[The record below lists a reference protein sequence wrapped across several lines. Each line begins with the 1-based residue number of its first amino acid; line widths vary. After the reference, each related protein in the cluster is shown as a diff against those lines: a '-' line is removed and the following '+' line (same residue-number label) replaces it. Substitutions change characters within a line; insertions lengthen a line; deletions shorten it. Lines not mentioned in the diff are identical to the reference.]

1 MHTEYKLIYRPH
13 RLGAII
19 ASPAAEIDDT
29 RMTVGGE
36 AMQEASQ
43 VYTHLKTAAKTTP
56 GFEPVALQLDE
67 RFRQAKKKRSP
78 MRWRSKAPGIGRNRV
93 RRFNNEPP
101 NLDTQVQNWNN
112 ED

>member
-1 MHTEYKLIYRPH
+1 
-13 RLGAII
+13 
-19 ASPAAEIDDT
+19 
-29 RMTVGGE
+29 MTVGDK

-43 VYTHLKTAAKTTP
+43 VYTHLKTAAETRPTTP
-56 GFEPVALQLDE
+56 GIKPVALQLDE

-101 NLDTQVQNWNN
+101 NLDTLGGPQPLDRIW
-112 ED
+112 EEISSDFGSSKI